1 MKKPTTITCIGA
13 GNVATRLV
21 VALHD
26 KGLQVRQIISKHGQ
40 SAARLARLVNAPVHG
55 HDMSKLDDESDFYLV
70 AVKDDDIPV
79 VLKDLPFCLTG
90 DQVLMHASGSFNEN
104 ELADYAR
111 HVGCFYPLQTF
122 RKDIKTDLL
131 HTPFLINGND
141 GETLQKI
148 HTLASLISDH
158 VKVYSFIDRHNIHV
172 AAVIVNNFT
181 NHLFTMTKSYCEKNQ
196 VDFND
201 LWPLIEEGIR
211 NARRFGPENVQTG
224 PAIRGDNTT
233 ITNHLRKLEGL
244 PDLANIYKLLTVSI
258 QNWHHHENPEGI

>member
-1 MKKPTTITCIGA
+1 MKKPTSITCIGA
-13 GNVATRLV
+13 GNVATRLL
-21 VALHD
+21 VALRD
-26 KGLQVRQIISKHGQ
+26 KGISVRQIISKHGQ
-40 SAARLARLVNAPVHG
+40 SAANLAKLVHAPLHG
-55 HDMSKLDDESDFYLV
+55 NDLSELDDKSDFYLI
-70 AVKDDDIPV
+70 AVKDDDIEVILQNFPV
-79 VLKDLPFCLTG
+79 CFTG
-90 DQVLMHASGSFNEN
+90 NQILMHTSGSFNEN
-104 ELADYAR
+104 EMAGFAR

-131 HTPFLINGND
+131 HTPFLINGNEE
-141 GETLQKI
+141 ETMSKI
-148 HTLASLISDH
+148 HSLAALISDH
-158 VKVYSFIDRHNIHV
+158 VKVYSFTDRQNIHV

-181 NHLFTMTKSYCEKNQ
+181 NHLYTTAKSYCEKNQ

-224 PAIRGDNTT
+224 PAMRGDNTT
-233 ITNHLRKLEGL
+233 ITNHLRKLDAH